1 MSANLIAL
9 QHRSLGEESLLGR
22 LAELRAA
29 QGAIWPEDIPR
40 LAAELH
46 LPAQLVRATAHFYD
60 ELKPAEPAAHRL
72 QICDGEACRA
82 TGADALAEEAER
94 LLAEPGGDR
103 AGIRLER
110 VSCLGYCS
118 CAPTLMLDGHPL
130 AATALGGATGAIQAL
145 TDPATILPPGPRNP
159 FHPPTAGA
167 PCILLRRFGQ
177 GADRY
182 DSARALG
189 AYAALEQALAALT
202 PGQVLTEIE
211 QSRLRGRGGAGF
223 PTGRKLRTVAEAPS
237 PSGHRYVVANLDE
250 GDAGAFIDKELA
262 EQDPH
267 ALIEGVLL
275 AAYVCGAKRAFIYV
289 RHEYPRA
296 RQVLR
301 TALEEARAAGW
312 VGSQVKGSGL
322 RCDIHLVEGQ
332 GAYICGEETSLLRS
346 IEGLPAQV
354 SARPPYPA
362 ESGLWGAPTA
372 VNNVETLCN
381 LPWIVQRGGAAYA
394 ALGSGE
400 SRGTK
405 LVSLNSRVARP
416 GLYEVEFGKATL
428 RQIVFDLAGGMEE
441 GQEFKAV
448 QVGGPLGAILPEAL
462 LDTPLDFESLA
473 AVGGIL
479 GHGGLVVYGQE
490 EDLFAIVRGLFAFC
504 AKESCGKCFPCR
516 IGSQRGVELMDQI
529 RAEGFTDPRR
539 QLLDEL
545 LHTLELGSLCGLG
558 GMIHFPVRS
567 VMRHFPA
574 SFPAAETA

>member
-1 MSANLIAL
+1 MSTNLIAL

-29 QGAIWPEDIPR
+29 QGAIRSEDIPR

-82 TGADALAEEAER
+82 AGADALAEEAGR

-118 CAPTLMLDGHPL
+118 CAPTLMLDGRPL
-130 AATALGGATGAIQAL
+130 AATALGGATGAVQAL
-145 TDPATILPPGPRNP
+145 TDPAATLPPGPRNP
-159 FHPPTAGA
+159 FHLPAAGA

-405 LVSLNSRVARP
+405 LVSLNSRVARRACTRSSWARRHCDRSSSTWP
-416 GLYEVEFGKATL
+416 AAWRRGRSSRRCRWAAPWGQSCPRPCSIRRWIPNPSRPWGASSATAAWWSTA
-428 RQIVFDLAGGMEE
+428 RRKTCSPSCA
-441 GQEFKAV
+441 AC
-448 QVGGPLGAILPEAL
+448 
-462 LDTPLDFESLA
+462 SLSA
-473 AVGGIL
+473 
-479 GHGGLVVYGQE
+479 
-490 EDLFAIVRGLFAFC
+490 
-504 AKESCGKCFPCR
+504 
-516 IGSQRGVELMDQI
+516 
-529 RAEGFTDPRR
+529 PRR
-539 QLLDEL
+539 A
-545 LHTLELGSLCGLG
+545 
-558 GMIHFPVRS
+558 VAS
-567 VMRHFPA
+567 V
-574 SFPAAETA
+574 FPAASGPSAGWN